1 MGGARAR
8 ALLLS
13 IYKGEEEILHPQLP
27 YKFSPDPLPAQ
38 FRVGCRLLV
47 LRGGLPSAGVAGVA
61 VSWCLLSAGAVGGC
75 RLLVSAVCWCCGG
88 CRLLVLREGEGL
100 PSPGV

>member
-1 MGGARAR
+1 M
-8 ALLLS
+8 
-13 IYKGEEEILHPQLP
+13 LP
-27 YKFSPDPLPAQ
+27 DAA
-38 FRVGCRLLV
+38 G
-47 LRGGLPSAGVAGVA
+47 GGLPSAGVAGVA

-88 CRLLVLREGEGL
+88 LPSAGAARGGGL